1 MNRQALDLR
10 LLPAALAGWVA
21 ALVAVHSAV
30 SASLRIGGGLLAG
43 ALIVAASALLLRRP
57 RSSESAGERAS
68 FYRWRRLAAVMLHL
82 ALSAGVAAGATFSAA
97 QTQYTQAESGWSDA
111 VESPVPLS
119 VTFRVTRDALPVQQR
134 SGDGYRSQAV
144 VLSFGEQDQTVR
156 AHAVVFTDTELQAGH
171 RYTSQLRLSSTSAA
185 DRSTAIMR
193 PLGEDEP
200 ILHEPDFWTRITET
214 FTGLR
219 AATAEQSASA
229 VGEAPALLPGVLL
242 GDRSAQSQELT
253 DAMRV
258 SGLTHMTVVSGTHC
272 ALVMG
277 ALLGLARMLR
287 MPRWTTLPLLVTGL
301 VLFVMLVQ
309 PAPSVI
315 RAAVMGSIG
324 ALAVFA
330 GRGRASSALLCLCVI
345 LLLVYDPWFAVEPAF
360 QLSVAATAGIVLV
373 GARLKDLFARRLPGF
388 VAAPLA
394 LAVSAQLLVTPVLL
408 PIAEGVTLY
417 SVPANIVAGPLLP
430 LVTVPGTLAAVLSTT
445 VPWLSTPLLWAAGLP
460 GAGIAA
466 IGYAAASLPQAL
478 APWPEGAAG
487 WVLAAFYTVAAIVL
501 CRMLIDSRRRPRQW
515 ERVLLGG
522 AGGVL
527 AAVVIPAG
535 SLPGLLLGPS
545 APEQWRFALC
555 DVGQGDMLVVRTGES
570 AGIVVDAGEEPEL
583 AETCLHQLRID
594 HVEILMI
601 THDHLDHY
609 GGTSGIAAAAEIGEI
624 IYSGAAG
631 WSVREAVKN
640 QDGTVLEVPESRG
653 EVGQTLTHQG
663 SYPVTWQVWAAADYH
678 PNTNDN
684 SLVVHF
690 NLWGADTPAGAVGSA
705 NDPLRLLALGDLEKE
720 VAGLLLARDALPS
733 VVDVLKVS
741 HHGAANGGTAVL
753 EHTEPA
759 VALIGVGEGNDY
771 GHPSGAVVAALE
783 DLGAATYR
791 TDEHGTV
798 GFILVNESLNP
809 VPLE

>member
-10 LLPAALAGWVA
+10 LLPSALAGWVA
-21 ALVAVHSAV
+21 ALVAVNITV
-30 SASLRIGGGLLAG
+30 SVSLRVGSGLLAG
-43 ALIVAASALLLRRP
+43 ALILTAAALVLRRP
-57 RSSESAGERAS
+57 QSSESAGERAS
-68 FYRWRRLAAVMLHL
+68 FYRPRRLAAVMLHL
-82 ALSAGVAAGATFSAA
+82 ALSAGVATGATLSAA

-134 SGDGYRSQAV
+134 SGDGYRSQAI
-144 VLSFGEQDQTVR
+144 VLSFGEEEQTVR
-156 AHAVVFTDTELQAGH
+156 ARAVVFTDAELQAGH
-171 RYTSQLRLSSTSAA
+171 RYTSQVRLSSTSSAH
-185 DRSTAIMR
+185 RSTAIMR
-193 PLGEDEP
+193 PFGEDKP
-200 ILHEPDFWTRITET
+200 ILHEPDRWTHITET
-214 FTGLR
+214 FNRLR
-219 AATAEQSASA
+219 AATVEQSSSA
-229 VGEAPALLPGVLL
+229 VGEAPALLPGVIL
-242 GDRSAQSQELT
+242 GDRSAQSPELT
-253 DAMRV
+253 EAMRV

-272 ALVMG
+272 ALVVG
-277 ALLGLARMLR
+277 ALLGMARMLR

-324 ALAVFA
+324 ALAVFT
-330 GRGRASSALLCLCVI
+330 GRGRTSSALLCLCVI

-373 GARLKDLFARRLPGF
+373 GARLKDLFAHRLPGI

-394 LAVSAQLLVTPVLL
+394 LAVSAQLFVTPVLL
-408 PIAEGVTLY
+408 PIAQGVTLY

-430 LVTVPGTLAAVLSTT
+430 LVTVPGTLAAVMSTT
-445 VPWLSTPLLWAAGLP
+445 LPWLSTPLLWTAGLP
-460 GAGIAA
+460 SAGIAA
-466 IGYAAASLPQAL
+466 IGYATASLPQAL
-478 APWPEGAAG
+478 APWPEGGAG
-487 WVLAAFYTVAAIVL
+487 WALAAVYTVAAIAL
-501 CRMLIDSRRRPRQW
+501 CRILIDSRRRPRAW
-515 ERVLLGG
+515 ERLLLGG

-527 AAVVIPAG
+527 AAVVIPVG
-535 SLPGLLLGPS
+535 SLPALILGPS
-545 APEQWRFALC
+545 VPEQWRFALC
-555 DVGQGDMLVVRTGES
+555 DVGQGDMLVVRTGER

-583 AETCLHQLRID
+583 AENCLHKLGVN

-609 GGTSGIAAAAEIGEI
+609 GGTPGVAAAANIGEI
-624 IYSGAAG
+624 IFSGAAG
-631 WSVREAVKN
+631 WSVKEAVES
-640 QDGTVLEVPESRG
+640 QEGTVLEVPESRG
-653 EVGQTLTHQG
+653 ELGQNLTHQG
-663 SYPVTWQVWAAADYH
+663 AYPVTWQVWAAADYH

-684 SLVVHF
+684 SLV
-690 NLWGADTPAGAVGSA
+690 T
-705 NDPLRLLALGDLEKE
+705 LGDLEKE

-741 HHGAANGGTAVL
+741 HHGASNGGTAVL
-753 EHTEPA
+753 EHTDPA
-759 VALIGVGEGNDY
+759 VALIGVGEGNEY

-798 GFILVNESLNP
+798 AFVLVNESLKP